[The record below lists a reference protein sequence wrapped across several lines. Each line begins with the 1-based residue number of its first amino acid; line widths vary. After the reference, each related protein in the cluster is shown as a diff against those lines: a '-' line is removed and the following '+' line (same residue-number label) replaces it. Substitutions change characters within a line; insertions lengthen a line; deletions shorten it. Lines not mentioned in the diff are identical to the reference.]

1 SLRRC
6 IAVHWRRHG
15 NRDRDRSALAT
26 PAMTIASAV
35 LEDVVAHARE
45 CQPLECCGI
54 LLGHPSHIVAVV
66 RARNVADQPNARFL
80 IDPKDHIDARRTAR
94 ATQLDII
101 GFYHSHPHSHAH
113 PSTTDLAEATY
124 RECVHLIVGIV
135 EGVPEV
141 RMFSY
146 AEGRATELSFDIYP
160 APRTPG

>member
-1 SLRRC
+1 MNISR
-6 IAVHWRRHG
+6 
-15 NRDRDRSALAT
+15 
-26 PAMTIASAV
+26 ASI
-35 LEDVVAHARE
+35 DVIVAHARE
-45 CQPLECCGI
+45 TAPAECCGL
-54 LLGHPSHIVAVV
+54 LLGRGDEIVEAV
-66 RARNVADQPNARFL
+66 RTRNIADQPARFL

-94 ATQLDII
+94 ARQLDII

-141 RMFSY
+141 RIFSY